1 MNYCFHG
8 WSKADPLQGDS
19 TPIEHIPIGPL
30 FIDSSLLFSTGVV
43 GVVVVEVVPLFGDTV
58 LLGVELFKAL

>member
-1 MNYCFHG
+1 MNNCFHG
-8 WSKADPLQGDS
+8 RSNAGPLQGDF
-19 TPIEHIPIGPL
+19 TPIEHIPIGPF
-30 FIDSSLLFSTGVV
+30 FIDSFLLFSTGVV